1 MREPQWSINS
11 AVMAKR
17 KRSAIVKDLDFLVS
31 SSNSAL
37 IGTKHLSQNRDS
49 EDEVN
54 SWQSLDRD
62 VTDEDTAQ
70 RKRRRPAADPS
81 ESAELASKIGM
92 SAFVLLAQAC
102 KFVPQSF
109 PARQALITNIAR
121 AGFKYMQLPVL
132 SAEEIS
138 AAIQTITHI
147 YLEGESR
154 PDNLG
159 LFFNAPPDY
168 ILWQATQD
176 TGMPHMRF
184 VGPPLSSC
192 INCHSALRANNPPIS
207 IVLYTNDGPIPAS
220 KIIQK
225 CSNCNLNYHPEMFGN
240 TTDGYRYYDN
250 EQPFVKCT
258 QVAYMER
265 QLAAMISSAG

>member
-37 IGTKHLSQNRDS
+37 ISTKHLSQNRDS
-49 EDEVN
+49 EDEV
-54 SWQSLDRD
+54 STWQSLDRD

-70 RKRRRPAADPS
+70 RKRRRPDPS
-81 ESAELASKIGM
+81 ESVELASKIGM

-138 AAIQTITHI
+138 TAIQTSTWKA
-147 YLEGESR
+147 
-154 PDNLG
+154 NLG
-159 LFFNAPPDY
+159 RTTLGYFSMLLQTTFCGKQPKTLGCHICA
-168 ILWQATQD
+168 LWD
-176 TGMPHMRF
+176 LH
-184 VGPPLSSC
+184 
-192 INCHSALRANNPPIS
+192 CHLVS
-207 IVLYTNDGPIPAS
+207 IVILPFERTTHPFRLYSTLMMVQFRPP
-220 KIIQK
+220 K
-225 CSNCNLNYHPEMFGN
+225 
-240 TTDGYRYYDN
+240 
-250 EQPFVKCT
+250 
-258 QVAYMER
+258 
-265 QLAAMISSAG
+265 